1 MQTRTAQ
8 VATLI
13 ASVVAVATLA
23 GEPSSKD
30 GESRENEAKSDELTA
45 EEVLANPLD
54 EQAYS
59 NAKRCLGTSRYRRVE
74 IVGDRALVFHGYRG
88 DAWLN
93 VLRRRCP
100 GLRPDMVLVLE
111 QEGLRLC
118 ALDRFSALPRGG
130 GMATVFC
137 SLGSFEHMTTE
148 QAQMR
153 SDALAAQRSRMA
165 TRTRHSTTPQG
176 SAEQGRQDRRIRCI
190 PSLATARCPKAPS
203 RPIR

>member
-1 MQTRTAQ
+1 MQHAILARRPARV
-8 VATLI
+8 VASI
-13 ASVVAVATLA
+13 ASALAVAALA
-23 GEPSSKD
+23 GEPSPPP
-30 GESRENEAKSDELTA
+30 GENREDKSNELTA

-59 NAKRCLGTSRYRRVE
+59 NTVRCLGTSRYRRVE
-74 IVGDRALVFHGYRG
+74 IIGDRALVFHGYRD

-111 QEGLRLC
+111 QDGLRLC

-130 GMATVFC
+130 GMATTFC

-148 QAQMR
+148 QAQVR
-153 SDALAAQRSRMA
+153 SDALLAAQRSRMA
-165 TRTRHSTTPQG
+165 TRTRRSASPEEST
-176 SAEQGRQDRRIRCI
+176 EQGRQD
-190 PSLATARCPKAPS
+190 AP
-203 RPIR
+203 

>member
-1 MQTRTAQ
+1 MQQAISVRRRTAHI
-8 VATLI
+8 ATLV
-13 ASVVAVATLA
+13 ASAMAVAVLA
-23 GEPSSKD
+23 GEPSLDD
-30 GESRENEAKSDELTA
+30 GQRREGEAKSDQLTA

-59 NAKRCLGTSRYRRVE
+59 NAVRCLGTSRYRRVE
-74 IVGDRALVFHGYRG
+74 IIGDRALVFHGYRR

-111 QEGLRLC
+111 QDGLRLC

-130 GMATVFC
+130 GMATAFC

-148 QAQMR
+148 QAQVR
-153 SDALAAQRSRMA
+153 SDALLAAQRSRMA
-165 TRTRHSTTPQG
+165 TRTRRSDTAEGST
-176 SAEQGRQDRRIRCI
+176 EQERQD
-190 PSLATARCPKAPS
+190 AP
-203 RPIR
+203 